1 LAGQFFEVHK
11 KTYFTGIKG
20 IKEMGDMKFDELT
33 EKIIA
38 ACFEVSNELG
48 ICFLESVYEKALLV
62 ALCDKGLSAE
72 RQVPLKVDFRDVV
85 VGEFFADILVE
96 GKIIL
101 ELKSVKGLLPV
112 HVSQVLNY
120 LRSSKIQTGLLI
132 NFGQSRLEYRRFN
145 NRF

>member
-1 LAGQFFEVHK
+1 VLSPLSSFLTLPCHVYIFFKVVHE
-11 KTYFTGIKG
+11 F
-20 IKEMGDMKFDELT
+20 
-33 EKIIA
+33 
-38 ACFEVSNELG
+38 
-48 ICFLESVYEKALLV
+48 VYEKALLV
-62 ALCDKGLSAE
+62 ALCDKGLSVE
-72 RQVPLKVDFRDVV
+72 RQVPLKVAFRDVV

>member
-1 LAGQFFEVHK
+1 MGS
-11 KTYFTGIKG
+11 IKL
-20 IKEMGDMKFDELT
+20 DELT

-48 ICFLESVYEKALLV
+48 IGFLESVYEKALLV

-72 RQVPLKVDFRDVV
+72 RQVPLKVAFRDVV

-101 ELKSVKGLLPV
+101 ELKSVKNLLPV

-120 LRSSKIQTGLLI
+120 LRASKIQTGLLI
-132 NFGQSRLEYRRFN
+132 NFGQSRLEYRHFN